1 MVQTITLPR
10 VVVTRSAAREVVRDA
25 NPAAGDDDT
34 IKVLARGVASSAQS
48 FADELVQQLLS
59 NGFHTAV
66 LLGAPRQLMADVN
79 ASATR
84 AGHLQV
90 VTRNS
95 DLVSS

>member
-10 VVVTRSAAREVVRDA
+10 VVVTRSAAREVVRGA
-25 NPAAGDDDT
+25 NLAASDDDT

-59 NGFHTAV
+59 KGFHTAV
-66 LLGAPRQLMADVN
+66 LLGAPRQLTADVN

-84 AGHLQV
+84 AGGLRV
-90 VTRNS
+90 ITRDSN
-95 DLVSS
+95 LVSS